1 MTAFSTIDDALGI
14 GPIEASES
22 GLVTVETEHD
32 LARMCAEILSARTQ
46 PVIGVTLR
54 PYEQE
59 PVISVQQIRAVVG
72 SGVRIFVIS
81 CDELLLELRRMLGP
95 RLRLDRG
102 TIRIWW
108 PGAGPRCD
116 PAEHPVVV
124 ALEDEDPGSMLEELG
139 YQFDLSRPRVRG
151 RIELIEDAR
160 AFLDHEL
167 TRAQEQNRRL
177 HERLRDT
184 QIECHRLRTRAE
196 VAEARLDATERP
208 GGLD

>member
-1 MTAFSTIDDALGI
+1 MTTFSTIDDALGI
-14 GPIEASES
+14 GPLEASES
-22 GLVTVETEHD
+22 GLVTIETEHD
-32 LARMCAEILSARTQ
+32 LARICAEILSARTQ
-46 PVIGVTLR
+46 PMVGVTLR

-59 PVISVQQIRAVVG
+59 AVLSVQQIRAVVG
-72 SGVRIFVIS
+72 PGVRVFVIS
-81 CDELLLELRRMLGP
+81 SDELLLEFRRMLGS

-108 PGAGPRCD
+108 PGASPRCD
-116 PAEHPVVV
+116 PTEHPVIV
-124 ALEDEDPGSMLEELG
+124 ALEDEEVAATLEELG

-151 RIELIEDAR
+151 RIEMIEDAR

-184 QIECHRLRTRAE
+184 QIECHGLRTRAE
-196 VAEARLDATERP
+196 AAEARLDAAERP
-208 GGLD
+208 DDLD